1 MKKII
6 LSTAIFATTFLMA
19 QSARKVGEFSKLKV
33 YDRMNVELIHSSK
46 SEVEISG
53 SAEDDVEVVN
63 KNGELKIR
71 MAPAKIMQG
80 DGVKVKVYY
89 SGLNDIQ
96 GSQGAVIHASGNI
109 KSSLLSVTANE
120 GSKINLG
127 VQVDKLNA
135 KGNSGGEITLSGTA
149 VSQDIV
155 MNSGAQFFGKELR
168 SKNAEVTV
176 NAGGLAQVY
185 ADTSV
190 NTTTRAGGT
199 IEVYGDP
206 EQRNSKK
213 VVGGKVVFK

>member
-71 MAPAKIMQG
+71 MTPTKIMQG
-80 DGVKVKVYY
+80 DGVRVKVYY
-89 SGLNDIQ
+89 NSLNDVQ
-96 GSQGAVIHASGNI
+96 ASQGAIIRSSGEV
-109 KSSLLSVTANE
+109 KASLLSVTANE
-120 GSKINLG
+120 GSKINLEVG
-127 VQVDKLNA
+127 ADKLNA
-135 KGNSGGEITLSGTA
+135 KGNSGGEIA
-149 VSQDIV
+149 VSGRATSQNIV
-155 MNSGAQFFGKELR
+155 MNSGAQFLGKDLR
-168 SKNAEVTV
+168 SKNAEITV
-176 NAGGLAQVY
+176 NAGGFAQVF

-190 NTTTRAGGT
+190 NTTTRAGGN

-213 VVGGKVVFK
+213 VVGGKVEFK